1 MARIKI
7 NPAESFLMLSLELAF
22 AIVPGLILFLYGIE
36 HFSREIQRIAGEKF
50 RSLLSKVT
58 ETRAGGA
65 LLGAAVTATIQSS
78 TATTVI
84 VVGLVGAGIIPFM
97 QSVGIII
104 GANVGTT
111 VTGQLV
117 ALKLTAFAPFF
128 ILLGFLL
135 SIFGREYKVL
145 GKPIFY
151 FGLVFF
157 GLTLISEGIEPVKN
171 DPAIVEIF
179 SSLSDIF
186 IALAAGILFTI
197 IMQSSSVTTGIVV
210 LLVGSG
216 LLSIYQ
222 GIPLIMGAN
231 IGTTL
236 TSMLA
241 SLNMDLFARRA
252 AVAHF
257 LFNIGGVVIFLPFLA
272 MFADIVIDF
281 GGTPAQQMANAHT
294 LFNVIAAVIF
304 LVALKPFVS
313 AVEYLV
319 PGKEREIIFRTK
331 YLGDR
336 LPASNKEAFRLIE
349 KELGH
354 SMEITV
360 DMFRHSLYAL
370 KDGSNI
376 YMKVEKLESF
386 NDFLDDKI
394 SDALITMS
402 PRKLSK
408 KEAAKTLLLVR
419 MSNAVEQLG
428 DLAKS
433 LAFLREK
440 MEDSRLHFTET
451 ALADLEQIHGQ
462 FEKNLI
468 IVAGHVPRITDSE
481 RKSLRQNDVLLRK
494 LITTEYEDH
503 MIQLLKSREAYAGA
517 TFVDA
522 ISIIETSN
530 AKVREIRKLS
540 EEYAVL

>member
-1 MARIKI
+1 
-7 NPAESFLMLSLELAF
+7 MLTLEFAF

-65 LLGAAVTATIQSS
+65 LLGAAVTATVQSS

-135 SIFGREYKVL
+135 SIFGKSYKFI

-157 GLTLISEGIEPVKN
+157 GLTLISEGIEPVKD
-171 DPAIVEIF
+171 DPAVIELF

-216 LLSIYQ
+216 LLNLYQ

-257 LFNIGGVVIFLPFLA
+257 LFNIGGVIIFFPFLA

-294 LFNVIAAVIF
+294 LFNVIAALIF
-304 LVALKPFVS
+304 LLALKPFVS

-331 YLGDR
+331 HLGDR
-336 LPASNKEAFRLIE
+336 LPKRNKEAFSLIE

-354 SMEITV
+354 SMEITI

-370 KDGSNI
+370 KDGKNI

-386 NDFLDDKI
+386 NDFLDDRI
-394 SDALITMS
+394 NDALIEMS
-402 PRKLSK
+402 PRKLNI
-408 KEAAKTLLLVR
+408 KEAKKALLLVR

-428 DLAKS
+428 DLAKN
-433 LAFLREK
+433 LAFLRET
-440 MEDSRLHFTET
+440 MEDSGLHFTET
-451 ALADLEQIHGQ
+451 SLKDLEQIHGQ
-462 FEKNLI
+462 FEKNLL
-468 IVAGHVPRITDSE
+468 IVAGHVPRIGKKE
-481 RKSLRQNDVLLRK
+481 RGQLRKNDVLLRN
-494 LITTEYEDH
+494 LITAEYEDH
-503 MIQLLKSREAYAGA
+503 FIQLLKSPEAYAGTA
-517 TFVDA
+517 FVDA
-522 ISIIETSN
+522 VALIETSN

-540 EEYAVL
+540 EEYALL